1 MAQDL
6 TPEEIAARLTA
17 EARIPSK
24 ELEQLVAQLSV
35 PDLEKVVD
43 AMGLTELARALP
55 PVLLKVLIIY
65 QRKLASKPPADDDE
79 IDALIRS
86 MDAAE
91 FLRGS
96 HTPPPASPELPPS
109 PAAPRVSRSTPST
122 PHGPARTPGYEVSSP
137 TKSGHV
143 VSWLEAGS
151 LSQGVR
157 GASAKKSAASRSRA
171 RSRPGAYAVF
181 FGGRVGAFTDWADVQ
196 ASITGNGLA
205 IHCGFPGMPEAEAA
219 VDYARTLGWTAD
231 STAPTHVS
239 STPVPASHPD
249 NLPASYPD
257 NPLTCGADP
266 DVWYAVC
273 RGLVPGVYRSWVE
286 CALNTVGIKGNLC
299 SSFPT
304 QSAAEKAYGDV
315 HKSGYT
321 RVLTRTKPLKKN
333 T

>member
-24 ELEQLVAQLSV
+24 ELEQLVDQLSI

-55 PVLLKVLIIY
+55 PVLLKVLLIY
-65 QRKLASKPPADDDE
+65 QRKLATKPPEEDDE
-79 IDALIRS
+79 MDALIRS

-151 LSQGVR
+151 LTQGVR

-171 RSRPGAYAVF
+171 RNRPSAYAVF
-181 FGGRVGAFTDWADVQ
+181 YGGQIGAFTDWADVQ

-219 VDYARTLGWTAD
+219 VAYARTRGWTAD
-231 STAPTHVS
+231 STAPAHVS
-239 STPVPASHPD
+239 STAV
-249 NLPASYPD
+249 PASYPD

-273 RGLVPGVYRSWVE
+273 RGVVPGVYRSWVE
-286 CALNTVGIKGNLC
+286 CALNTMGIKGNLC

-304 QSAAEKAYGDV
+304 QSAAEKAFGDV
-315 HKSGYT
+315 LKAGYT
-321 RVLTRTKPLKKN
+321 RVLTRSKSL
-333 T
+333 